1 MNIICKPRGCGK
13 TYDLIMESARTGH
26 PIITATQRMSRYI
39 NEQAKFMGV
48 KIKQAISVE
57 EYKIFNANGSLF
69 NSPCWTGKVLI
80 DDVDLVL
87 NELLNVEIQTVT
99 CTPDNM
105 NDNFYKGVKN
115 MTDNQKITYTSTVSP
130 TTTLKNKYDNIS
142 SLTYNY
148 NNTSN
153 NSVNL
158 NEVSLS
164 YADKIKSN
172 NLFRI
177 VDVNVIVPNKV
188 VEVTF
193 LDGTKEKSVCR
204 EPDVFSLEQA
214 IGICISKKVMGGS
227 SAYNN
232 AVKRGIKVYEKQ
244 LFQELL
250 DNKEQERIE
259 RKRAKKK
266 AYKER
271 RATKKEQEEKE
282 KQIEI
287 QKEAYIR
294 AMMEVE
300 NMKSKGV

>member
-1 MNIICKPRGCGK
+1 MNIICKPRNCGK

-26 PIITATQRMSRYI
+26 PIVTATSAEARFVNEEAKRMR
-39 NEQAKFMGV
+39 V
-48 KIKQAISVE
+48 HIKQAISVR
-57 EYKIFNANGSLF
+57 EYGIFKNNGSLF
-69 NSPCWTGKVLI
+69 NSPSWTGKVLI
-80 DDVDLVL
+80 DNVDLVL
-87 NELLNVEIQTVT
+87 GNLFEAEVVTAT
-99 CTPDNM
+99 CTLDNM
-105 NDNFYKGVKN
+105 KENNNMDRALNYIKECRIENGNDV
-115 MTDNQKITYTSTVSP
+115 I
-130 TTTLKNKYDNIS
+130 
-142 SLTYNY
+142 
-148 NNTSN
+148 
-153 NSVNL
+153 
-158 NEVSLS
+158 
-164 YADKIKSN
+164 
-172 NLFRI
+172 
-177 VDVNVIVPNKV
+177 DVNIIVPDKV

-271 RATKKEQEEKE
+271 RAAKKKQEEEE